1 MTGAEGAEMTLNQF
15 VESKWFKLLA
25 RGCMVLLLPAV
36 ISLGSYILVLVN
48 DVSNVQETQAA
59 RAVDNDRFQAAI
71 IGDVTEVKEGVA
83 LVQSDVS
90 SVKLDIALMRGVLQ
104 EMQRRDL
111 AQANARPW
119 AGMLGSA
126 PAPPN

>member
-1 MTGAEGAEMTLNQF
+1 MTGAQGAEMTLNQF

-36 ISLGSYILVLVN
+36 ISLGSYILVLVG
-48 DVSNVQETQAA
+48 DVSKVQETQAA

-104 EMQRRDL
+104 EMQRQAV

-119 AGMLGSA
+119 AGMSSA
-126 PAPPN
+126 PVPPN

>member
-1 MTGAEGAEMTLNQF
+1 MTGQAEMTLNQF

-36 ISLGSYILVLVN
+36 ISLGSYILVLVG
-48 DVSNVQETQAA
+48 DVADVQETQAA

-83 LVQSDVS
+83 LVQTDVS

-104 EMQRRDL
+104 EMQRQSL

-119 AGMLGSA
+119 AGMG
-126 PAPPN
+126 PAPLN

>member
-1 MTGAEGAEMTLNQF
+1 MTLNQF

-36 ISLGSYILVLVN
+36 ISLGSFILVLVG
-48 DVSNVQETQAA
+48 DVSEVQETQAT
-59 RAVDNDRFQAAI
+59 RAVDSERFQASIA
-71 IGDVTEVKEGVA
+71 GDVLEVKEGVA
-83 LVQSDVS
+83 LVQTDVS

-119 AGMLGSA
+119 AGMNSA